1 MNKVV
6 LIGRLVADVDVHD
19 FEEGKCVGRFNLA
32 IPDGKDAKGE
42 EVTQFI
48 SCVIWNKL
56 CDTLYQYAHK
66 GDRIAVSGKL
76 VQNVYKKDGAT
87 RYNTDVLVDGF
98 DFLEPKKKEEVKEE
112 APATTST
119 RRARR

>member
-1 MNKVV
+1 M
-6 LIGRLVADVDVHD
+6 
-19 FEEGKCVGRFNLA
+19 GRFNLA

-66 GDRIAVSGKL
+66 GDRIAISGKL
-76 VQNVYKKDGAT
+76 VQNVYKKDGVT

-98 DFLEPKKKEEVKEE
+98 DFLEPKKKEEPKEE
-112 APATTST
+112 PVATGS